1 MVVTRSGLSLAYV
14 RHMNKLARAAFERA
28 DGLDPT
34 LTMDGLNEFLPAEL
48 DSEVDSSLAVN
59 TLQEFFAEEQPAPR
73 VTNTFGDMP
82 TPFDCDGA
90 TGTSELEDYFK
101 GLETAPDSADDDG
114 VALADSEFCAET
126 AEVAAENPGSPS
138 EIQRAVQDFHR
149 FAEKF
154 HAFATQC
161 QRQRAA
167 L

>member
-48 DSEVDSSLAVN
+48 DSEADSSLAVN

-73 VTNTFGDMP
+73 VTNT
-82 TPFDCDGA
+82 
-90 TGTSELEDYFK
+90 SELEDYFK
-101 GLETAPDSADDDG
+101 GLETAPELADDDG